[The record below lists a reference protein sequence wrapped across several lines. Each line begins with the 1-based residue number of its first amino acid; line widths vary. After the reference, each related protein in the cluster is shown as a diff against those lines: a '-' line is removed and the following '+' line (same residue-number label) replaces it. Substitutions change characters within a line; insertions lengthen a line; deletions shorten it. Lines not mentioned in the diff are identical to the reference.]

1 MHGFDEKSTDF
12 LKDVPSFSIQSLI
25 GQLPGENI
33 DIDEFISDTV
43 ESKYYTP
50 AEFIAKKFKK
60 KSFSLMHLNIASLQA
75 HIDELRSLLTLL
87 NHPIDA
93 ICITETRLYDESSL
107 TEINIPGYDF
117 LHTPTTTQCGGAGIY
132 IKSTPDYDYEVL
144 KKYTASHTDICETI
158 FIELK
163 NKNKKN
169 MVIGCIYRHHTPIRD
184 FCSTYLDSTL
194 RNIAKSKKKC
204 ALLGDFNIDLIKYGT
219 NNNISA
225 FYDQLSA
232 HGFLH

>member
-1 MHGFDEKSTDF
+1 M
-12 LKDVPSFSIQSLI
+12 VRCVIWM
-25 GQLPGENI
+25 
-33 DIDEFISDTV
+33 FII
-43 ESKYYTP
+43 
-50 AEFIAKKFKK
+50 FIFYCYCYFKGGG
-60 KSFSLMHLNIASLQA
+60 LAIA
-75 HIDELRSLLTLL
+75 I
-87 NHPIDA
+87 A

-144 KKYTASHTDICETI
+144 KKYTASHIDICETI

-194 RNIAKSKKKC
+194 RI
-204 ALLGDFNIDLIKYGT
+204 LLNQKRNVPFSVISTLILLNMEPIT
-219 NNNISA
+219 T
-225 FYDQLSA
+225 
-232 HGFLH
+232 